1 MATHALFVASSVN
14 GGFTYKLTPDEQGE
28 VTISEAIP
36 ASKGNSYIT
45 VVSEIF
51 ALTEAAKF
59 LRLEADEHYMDS
71 TADSRSG
78 GRCWLVGQ

>member
-1 MATHALFVASSVN
+1 MSFVN
-14 GGFTYKLTPDEQGE
+14 GGFIYKLTPDELGG

-45 VVSEIF
+45 VLSEILG
-51 ALTEAAKF
+51 LTEAVKF

-71 TADSRSG
+71 TTGSRSG
-78 GRCWLVGQ
+78 GRCWLVG